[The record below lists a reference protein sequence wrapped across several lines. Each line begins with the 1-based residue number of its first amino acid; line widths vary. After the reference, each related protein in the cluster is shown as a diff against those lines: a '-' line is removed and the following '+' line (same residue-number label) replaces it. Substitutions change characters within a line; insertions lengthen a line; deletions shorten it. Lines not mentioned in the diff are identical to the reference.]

1 MYTYKII
8 IKNMNKTSY
17 LLASSIITLA
27 LFSSGFSIANAS
39 NEAKVNSVSSVSK
52 SVIKTGSNQSITW
65 TTENF
70 PAEASININLI
81 KKVSD
86 SPVSYEL
93 VRQIAANT
101 ENDGSFKWSPKRDEL
116 GENLQIEIG
125 CGNPE
130 KFTGGCVSSVDNVT
144 FAVEKSFGANLASLW
159 DAIMSIFSR

>member
-1 MYTYKII
+1 
-8 IKNMNKTSY
+8 MNKISY
-17 LLASSIITLA
+17 LIALSIFTLSI
-27 LFSSGFSIANAS
+27 FSTDFSVVKAS
-39 NEAKVNSVSSVSK
+39 NEAKVNTVSSVSK
-52 SVIKTGSNQSITW
+52 SVIKTGSNQNITW

-70 PAEASININLI
+70 PAEASINISLI

-93 VRQIAANT
+93 VRQIANNT
-101 ENDGSFKWSPKRDEL
+101 ENDGNFKWSPKRDEL

-130 KFTGGCVSSVDNVT
+130 KFTSGCVSSVDNKT
-144 FAVEKSFGANLASLW
+144 FAVEKSFSANLASLW

>member
-1 MYTYKII
+1 
-8 IKNMNKTSY
+8 MNKTSY

-93 VRQIAANT
+93 
-101 ENDGSFKWSPKRDEL
+101 

>member
-1 MYTYKII
+1 
-8 IKNMNKTSY
+8 MNKTSY
-17 LLASSIITLA
+17 LIALSILTLSI
-27 LFSSGFSIANAS
+27 FSTGFSVAKAS
-39 NEAKVNSVSSVSK
+39 NEAKVNTVSSVSK
-52 SVIKTGSNQSITW
+52 STIKTGSNQNITW

-70 PAEASININLI
+70 PAGATININLI

-93 VRQIAANT
+93 VRQIANNT

-125 CGNPE
+125 CGNSE
-130 KFTGGCVSSVDNVT
+130 KFSGGCISSVDNKT

>member
-1 MYTYKII
+1 
-8 IKNMNKTSY
+8 MNKTSY
-17 LLASSIITLA
+17 LIALSIFTLSI
-27 LFSSGFSIANAS
+27 FSTDFSVVKAS
-39 NEAKVNSVSSVSK
+39 NEAKVNTVSSVSK
-52 SVIKTGSNQSITW
+52 SVIKTGSNQNITW

-93 VRQIAANT
+93 VRQIANNT
-101 ENDGSFKWSPKRDEL
+101 ENDGNFKWSPKRDEL

-130 KFTGGCVSSVDNVT
+130 KFANGCVSSVDNKT
-144 FAVEKSFGANLASLW
+144 FAVEKSFSANLASLW
-159 DAIMSIFSR
+159 DAIMNIFSR

>member
-1 MYTYKII
+1 
-8 IKNMNKTSY
+8 MNKLSY
-17 LLASSIITLA
+17 PIATLIVV
-27 LFSSGFSIANAS
+27 LSVFSMGFSTVNAS
-39 NEAKVNSVSSVSK
+39 NEAKVNTVNSVSK
-52 SVIKTGSNQSITW
+52 SIIKTGSNQNITW

-70 PAEASININLI
+70 PAGASININLI

-93 VRQIAANT
+93 VRQIATNT

-130 KFTGGCVSSVDNVT
+130 KFTGGCVSSVDNKT
-144 FAVEKSFGANLASLW
+144 FAVEKSFSANLASLW